1 MKHEEIKGKI
11 VAFMDGEV
19 KTGLK
24 DEIVEHLASCKSCS
38 DEYEALLGM
47 DSYMKDSPQINPPAF
62 FREALMK
69 KLEVKRIKTVES
81 WFLKLIPASA
91 VMAAFVFFVSAFLII
106 SPAIYAAQ
114 GQDKAKIAADS
125 LKTAVMTC
133 LTSSVF
139 SPAAF
144 AAFCD
149 NCSVNMC
156 ECCKSKDPNHKCT
169 CGGHNHGK

>member
-19 KTGLK
+19 NEALK
-24 DEIVEHLASCKSCS
+24 DEIVRHLQECKSCS
-38 DEYEALLGM
+38 NEYEALFGM
-47 DSYMKDSPQINPPAF
+47 DSYIKNTGEISPPAF
-62 FREALMK
+62 FREGLMK
-69 KLEVKRIKTVES
+69 KLEMKRVKTAES
-81 WFLKLIPASA
+81 WLLKLIPASA
-91 VMAAFVFFVSAFLII
+91 VMAAFVLFVSAFLII
-106 SPAIYAAQ
+106 SPVMYAAQ
-114 GQDKAKIAADS
+114 GDNKAKLAVDS
-125 LKTAVMTC
+125 IKTAVLTC
-133 LTSSVF
+133 MASSVF

-169 CGGHNHGK
+169 CGGHKHGK